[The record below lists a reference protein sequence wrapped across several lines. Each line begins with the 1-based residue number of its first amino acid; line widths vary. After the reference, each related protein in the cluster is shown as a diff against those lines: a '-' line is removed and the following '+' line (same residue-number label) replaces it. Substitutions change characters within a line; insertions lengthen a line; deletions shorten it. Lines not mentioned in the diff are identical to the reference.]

1 MIYFP
6 KVQREY
12 HQSQSFISH
21 CQVMARG
28 CLVTRV
34 LTPGGSFF
42 LPWVQKSIDY
52 VFSHTQK
59 FKSSRRKTRDQDK
72 IRQTDWLNNREKQD
86 GRKDQGLWHTERW
99 SIMEDTAGGS
109 DKATQELQWST
120 GQNDSKGSVGFERK
134 EHVSSRPPQSQ
145 DVSGPLSTAVRG
157 GTLV

>member
-1 MIYFP
+1 MVYFP
-6 KVQREY
+6 KEQREY
-12 HQSQSFISH
+12 HQSQSFISR

-28 CLVTRV
+28 FLVTRV

-42 LPWVQKSIDY
+42 CHGFKRVDY

-59 FKSSRRKTRDQDK
+59 FKSSRRKKTK

-109 DKATQELQWST
+109 DRATQELQRST
-120 GQNDSKGSVGFERK
+120 GRNDSKRSVGFERK

-157 GTLV
+157 GTLA